1 MGIGANLK
9 ELIALRGTNVNELA
23 NKIGVSPQTIYATI
37 KRDSSKVDSSI
48 LLGLAHALDVPC
60 ESILSFKERYGIPDQ
75 EPLDLITGHSAYGDA
90 IDILNDLEKLNDDG
104 KKEAKKRVN
113 ELTQLENY
121 VKL

>member
-1 MGIGANLK
+1 MGIGSNLK
-9 ELIALRGTNVNELA
+9 ELMALRGTNVNELA
-23 NKIGVSPQTIYATI
+23 NEIGVRPQTLYSII
-37 KRDSSKVDSSI
+37 KRDSTKADATI
-48 LLGLAHALDVPC
+48 LLGLAKALQVPC